1 MGIKGA
7 ICYERIPFIFWVL
20 RGVLRE
26 VHGANAAC
34 FGRCR
39 DIFLADQPT
48 QKQVLIGETQFCDWG
63 VGRGLAIS
71 PANLTPYP
79 SEASVRGARLSPIW
93 ITSVLPVTRAQSSNA
108 SMIGCERAHYLPVAE
123 STGRW
128 FRAILR

>member
-7 ICYERIPFIFWVL
+7 ICYERIPFICWVL

-26 VHGANAAC
+26 VHGANAAR

-39 DIFLADQPT
+39 DIFLAGQPT

-79 SEASVRGARLSPIW
+79 SERGNCTRCPFSGQVSQHRLPQAD
-93 ITSVLPVTRAQSSNA
+93 L
-108 SMIGCERAHYLPVAE
+108 H
-123 STGRW
+123 
-128 FRAILR
+128 